1 MRAGND
7 FHTTNGL
14 GAAAN
19 AGGRRQY
26 GLDPGGDGANAAG

>member
-7 FHTTNGL
+7 FHTTIEL

-19 AGGRRQY
+19 AGGLCNLGHY
-26 GLDPGGDGANAAG
+26 TGGNGANAAG

>member
-19 AGGRRQY
+19 AGGRRKF
-26 GLDPGGDGANAAG
+26 GHDTVSNGADAAS